1 MEIKNNVI
9 VSLDKNDKN
18 LVVPKNVVGV
28 VYPVSDLCR
37 IDGFESIVVEVW
49 NEHFYVESG
58 CLIWRDKKMV
68 VAGLKDAKIPEDKNV
83 EKIAA
88 GAFMYQSGLQEIV
101 IPKNIKKIG
110 YNAFASTSLKNVTLS
125 EGLETLDL
133 YAFGFNEEMQ
143 TLTIP
148 KSVKKLIT
156 HKVLEDVSTLSELGY
171 KSKTYRV
178 YANTYAHRYM
188 KKHGLKFEVI
198 EK

>member
-9 VSLDKNDKN
+9 VSLDKKDKN
-18 LVVPKNVVGV
+18 LVVPKNAVGV
-28 VYPVSDLCR
+28 EYPVSDICSV
-37 IDGFESIVVEVW
+37 DGFESFVVEVG

-58 CLIWRDKKMV
+58 CLIWRDKKMI

-88 GAFMYQSGLQEIV
+88 GAFMYQSDLQEIE
-101 IPKNIKKIG
+101 IPKNIKTIG
-110 YNAFASTSLKNVTLS
+110 YNAFASTGLKKVELG

-148 KSVKKLIT
+148 KSVKKFIT
-156 HKVLEDVSTLSELGY
+156 HKVLEEVSMLSEMGY
-171 KSKTYRV
+171 KNKTYRV
-178 YANTYAHRYM
+178 YKNTYAHRYM
-188 KKHGLKFEVI
+188 KKNGLQFEVI
-198 EK
+198 DK